1 MRHKRHT
8 QNLSRFSS
16 YFKATIQSLT
26 RAVIINQKI
35 VTTKVRAKLARRHV
49 DRLIT
54 LGKNIDSLAARRRAF
69 AVLGDHGLVKKLFSE
84 IAPMFAKIEGGY
96 TRIIPYKRRRGD
108 NAELVVL
115 ELSKQKVIAHSVPEK
130 KESKKAE
137 SDIVKAGLKEKKERA
152 SEQAQEAS
160 SKEGQK
166 VVAPPQKDKHKKD
179 KDNKKPSRQILG
191 GFGKMFKAER
201 DSL

>member
-1 MRHKRHT
+1 MRHGEKT

-16 YFKATIQSLT
+16 YYKATIQSLT

-35 VTTKVRAKLARRHV
+35 VTTKLRAKIARRHV
-49 DRLIT
+49 ERLIT
-54 LGKNIDSLAARRRAF
+54 LGKNINSIADRRRAF

-84 IAPMFAKIEGGY
+84 IAPMFAKINGGY

-115 ELSKQKVIAHSVPEK
+115 ELSKQKVVAQASPEK
-130 KESKKAE
+130 KESRKAE
-137 SDIVKAGLKEKKERA
+137 SDIVKAGLREKKEQA
-152 SEQAQEAS
+152 AEQAQESS
-160 SKEGQK
+160 SKEVQK
-166 VVAPPQKDKHKKD
+166 VVAPLKKDKHKKD
-179 KDNKKPSRQILG
+179 RDPKKPSRQILG

>member
-1 MRHKRHT
+1 MRHREKT

-16 YFKATIQSLT
+16 YYKATIQSLT

-35 VTTKVRAKLARRHV
+35 VTTKLRAKIARRHV
-49 DRLIT
+49 EQLIT
-54 LGKNIDSLAARRRAF
+54 LGKNIDSIADRRRAF

-84 IAPMFAKIEGGY
+84 IAPMFAKINGGY

-115 ELSKQKVIAHSVPEK
+115 ELSKQKAVAHPTPEK

-152 SEQAQEAS
+152 AEQAQEAPD
-160 SKEGQK
+160 KEGQK
-166 VVAPPQKDKHKKD
+166 AAAPHKDKHRKD
-179 KDNKKPSRQILG
+179 KDTKKPSRQILG